1 MSEIELSDESKVID
15 VLKTMPKPVVLAFL
29 GNLTKSDGTP
39 SASGKMKAVMEAL
52 AGDGAL
58 NGAEF
63 LIKRFDASGAVE
75 KLYDVQSG
83 PTTLL
88 LQTKTIV
95 GHYTQDW
102 MAQTIKDEFHL

>member
-1 MSEIELSDESKVID
+1 MSEIKLSDESKVID
-15 VLKTMPKPVVLAFL
+15 VLKDPKKPVVLAFL
-29 GNLTKSDGTP
+29 GNLTTSNGME
-39 SASGKMKAVMEAL
+39 SASGKMKTVMEAL

-63 LIKRFDASGAVE
+63 LIKHFDADGVIE

-95 GHYTQDW
+95 GHHTQGW
-102 MAQTIKDEFHL
+102 MTQAIKDEFHL